1 MTLAERGG
9 RRASL
14 YPGLGDALDIFRVRE
29 YFEAITEVRDIARR
43 VREDA
48 GFVNTLRRA
57 LFKLPTD
64 AGPSPAARS
73 LWPPLL
79 QPIRL
84 RHIRVAIVA
93 TGGSGAL
100 ASLVGVLRACQEQ
113 GIRPH
118 AMSFASGAALFAF
131 PIAAGKTPDEVAEFA
146 LGLDPTDWV
155 DPNWR
160 GLAGILPSG
169 GRGFAGI
176 IKGSK
181 LEKTYSGFL
190 GDIRLGELKI
200 PAYAPV
206 WNIEHNRIEYI
217 GPRTHPEMKVAH
229 AIRMSISLP
238 LFVDPVRWRGGHWCD
253 GGIVDIFPVHPVLD
267 IEQPPDAVLAVNC
280 FYPPGFEGED
290 ATGWQ
295 EHPWSVLDIADQ
307 VVTAQHVQLA
317 RENMRRLRAEVPT
330 VMMMEPVPY
339 ELVRRTGFYAQFLE
353 RRDWAAFMRSGRR
366 DAARLLKKLP
376 QAHVASPRQRAR
388 GRKATAIS
396 SVSGATTSGHEMR
409 IESAG

>member
-1 MTLAERGG
+1 MAERAG
-9 RRASL
+9 RRASP

-43 VREDA
+43 VHEDA

-64 AGPSPAARS
+64 AGPSPGAKS
-73 LWPPLL
+73 LWPPLRR
-79 QPIRL
+79 PIRL

-146 LGLDPTDWV
+146 LRLDPMDWV

-160 GLAGILPSG
+160 GMAAILPSR

-181 LEKTYSGFL
+181 LEGTYSDFL

-200 PAYAPV
+200 AAYAPV

-217 GPRTHPEMKVAH
+217 GPRTHPEMKVAQ

-290 ATGWQ
+290 ASGWR
-295 EHPWSVLDIADQ
+295 EHFWSVLDIADQ

-317 RENMRRLRAEVPT
+317 RENLRRLRAVVPT

-339 ELVRRTGFYAQFLE
+339 ELVRRAGFYAQFLE
-353 RRDWAAFMRSGRR
+353 RRDWRAFMRSGRR
-366 DAARLLKKLP
+366 DAARLLRKLP
-376 QAHVASPRQRAR
+376 QAHLASSRRRAA
-388 GRKATAIS
+388 GVETKA
-396 SVSGATTSGHEMR
+396 VSG
-409 IESAG
+409 